1 MLLQLILFFLL
12 IILIYLIVKK
22 SVKYFFQFVFQISRR
37 KHLSVW
43 IIALTF
49 LPGTI
54 VHELSHFLM
63 ATILRVPTGSMTI
76 FPTFEKNGEVKAGR
90 LMVGHAYPFRLSLI
104 GLAPMF
110 AGIACVWLAGI
121 FLIGDVSMLLKSE
134 NFIFKIMGFIALF
147 QITSGMFSSKR
158 DLKSFVMVLPIL
170 LLLLLAGHLSGLSI
184 EANQRFIDSVSS
196 YLAKLNIYLSIAA
209 AIDLLVYLFLSLGKK
224 LQQDDVR
231 R

>member
-76 FPTFEKNGEVKAGR
+76 FPTFEKNGEVKAGH
-90 LMVGHAYPFRLSLI
+90 LMVGHADPFRLSLI
-104 GLAPMF
+104 GLSPMF
-110 AGIACVWLAGI
+110 VGLVVVYLIGV
-121 FLIGDVSMLLKSE
+121 FLIGDWGWRT
-134 NFIFKIMGFIALF
+134 IIGIAALF
-147 QITSGMFSSKR
+147 QTTSSMFSSKR
-158 DLKSFVMVLPIL
+158 DLKSFVIVLPIL

-209 AIDLLVYLFLSLGKK
+209 AIDLLVYLCLSLGKK
-224 LQQDDVR
+224 LQQNDVKQ
-231 R
+231 

>member
-1 MLLQLILFFLL
+1 MLLELLVFLFLFFL
-12 IILIYLIVKK
+12 IFYISK
-22 SVKYFFQFVFQISRR
+22 SVLRLYYGLVFHISGNKRI
-37 KHLSVW
+37 SVW

-54 VHELSHFLM
+54 LHELSHFLM
-63 ATILRVPTGSMTI
+63 AIILRVPTGNISI
-76 FPTFEKNGEVKAGR
+76 FPTIEKNGEVKAGHI
-90 LMVGHAYPFRLSLI
+90 VVATSDPFRLSLI
-104 GLAPMF
+104 GLAPMISGL
-110 AGIACVWLAGI
+110 AVVYLIGIY
-121 FLIGDVSMLLKSE
+121 LIGDWGGRAIIGIV
-134 NFIFKIMGFIALF
+134 ALF
-147 QITSGMFSSKR
+147 QITSSMFSSKR
-158 DLKSFVMVLPIL
+158 DLKSFVIVSPVL

-209 AIDLLVYLFLSLGKK
+209 ALDLLVYLFLSLGKK